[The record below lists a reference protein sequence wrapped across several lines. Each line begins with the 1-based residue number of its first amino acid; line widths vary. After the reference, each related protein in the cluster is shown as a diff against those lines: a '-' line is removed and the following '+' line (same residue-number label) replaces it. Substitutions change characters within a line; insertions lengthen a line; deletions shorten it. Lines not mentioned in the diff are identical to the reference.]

1 MNKKII
7 PILLLA
13 GLLASCGSKTSEL
26 YPSGAFLGDLLDDF
40 LTGYHQI
47 TASSIAST
55 KIFDSASSL
64 YFDGFHENDLVDKS
78 NVVLHEGPKAMY
90 PEIFLYGNGT
100 VTLDATP
107 EHDWSQDLEGQ
118 SDASYVGTAFGRT
131 KCLVKCDSSF
141 NNGLLS
147 KLYNGQVY
155 CLGLHAKA
163 LVQLKEEGLDA
174 SLPKKLVSG
183 DYFLMSF
190 RGGSL
195 FGEARITKI
204 DLTIKFYKG
213 SESYV
218 LTFNDLA
225 EWTDNG
231 GDGDS
236 FFGFK
241 FSDIGIDPAGITGF
255 GISYDNLQDD
265 DLTSATLT
273 EEQKENP
280 NAYWGML
287 VYEVMFPDS
296 TWN

>member
-7 PILLLA
+7 PALLMV

-26 YPSGAFLGDLLDDF
+26 YPSGAYIGDLLDDF
-40 LTGYHQI
+40 LTGYHKI
-47 TASSIAST
+47 TTSLVVQAT
-55 KIFDSASSL
+55 PFDSSSPL

-78 NVVLHEGPKAMY
+78 NKLLHHGPKTMY
-90 PEIFLYGNGT
+90 PDIFLYDNGT

-118 SDASYVGTAFGRT
+118 SDASYVGMAFGRT
-131 KCLVKCDSSF
+131 KCLVKCDPSF
-141 NNGLLS
+141 NDGLLS

-174 SLPKKLVSG
+174 SFPKKLVSG

-190 RGGSL
+190 RGGST
-195 FGEARITKI
+195 FGEARITAI
-204 DLTIKFYKG
+204 DLTLKFYKG
-213 SESYV
+213 SKAYI
-218 LTFNDLA
+218 LIFKDLA

-241 FSDIGIDPAGITGF
+241 FSDIGLDPAGITGF
-255 GISYDNLQDD
+255 GISYDNLQDK
-265 DLTSATLT
+265 DLTTALTL
-273 EEQKENP
+273 EQKENP
-280 NAYWGML
+280 NTYWGML
-287 VYEVMFPDS
+287 IYEVMFPDS
-296 TWN
+296 TWD